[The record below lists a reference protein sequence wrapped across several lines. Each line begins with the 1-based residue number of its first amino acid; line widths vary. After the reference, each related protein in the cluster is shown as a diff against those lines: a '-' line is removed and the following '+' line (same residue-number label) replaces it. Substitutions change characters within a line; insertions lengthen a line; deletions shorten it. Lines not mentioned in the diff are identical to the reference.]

1 MLWTMGPSL
10 RLCLRCK
17 ADQACDRNRGRGKS
31 KTGVVFNGG
40 WESGGEQPPCRRTSQ
55 RRDVFRQEVS
65 TACGGE
71 TSWFG
76 VRVSSRGGEYIQTH
90 TRRLAVC
97 FLRIHHPPPI
107 SAVDRNGTPAA
118 RRAKC
123 ADGHDDTACCKYH
136 QVWPEASVCVVLY
149 CMYVRCVSHVAR
161 YQRMYVCKD
170 ACPPLPPV
178 CSPAVRCGRVR
189 PTPSIQPCPA
199 LPCLEPPAL
208 LLCCAVLPAAA
219 AAAAAAIH
227 VLLRPS
233 SSTYVPPPP
242 LSRLQKKT
250 PAAFSP
256 FEPPVVASGRAGMAL
271 LRGGRR

>member
-1 MLWTMGPSL
+1 MG
-10 RLCLRCK
+10 
-17 ADQACDRNRGRGKS
+17 G
-31 KTGVVFNGG
+31 
-40 WESGGEQPPCRRTSQ
+40 ESGGEQPPCRRTSQ

-65 TACGGE
+65 TACGSE

-170 ACPPLPPV
+170 ACPPPAPP
-178 CSPAVRCGRVR
+178 SAVLQSAAGVSDRLHL
-189 PTPSIQPCPA
+189 SSPA
-199 LPCLEPPAL
+199 LPGIACPASVVRCATRRRRRLCNTRPPASL
-208 LLCCAVLPAAA
+208 
-219 AAAAAAIH
+219 
-227 VLLRPS
+227 
-233 SSTYVPPPP
+233 
-242 LSRLQKKT
+242 
-250 PAAFSP
+250 
-256 FEPPVVASGRAGMAL
+256 
-271 LRGGRR
+271 